1 MLAHLREH
9 KKLQHLLTYCDP
21 LTGLRNTTSYK
32 TWVVNFDKKIEDGD
46 TAFGVVMLDLN
57 DLKEAND
64 TYGHDNGNKLIAG
77 AARIISETFK
87 RSPAFRIGGD
97 EFLVILQNRDLE
109 ERDTLFAE
117 LDARAKSAAIEV
129 GDTKVPVSIAK
140 GFSLFDP
147 QTDTRFSD
155 VFTRADDEMYKNKKT
170 MKTAPM

>member
-1 MLAHLREH
+1 MKAHSIQFNFLITVISAILVIAFFVGAFSIYEVDDYVQ
-9 KKLQHLLTYCDP
+9 QHTEEFIAI
-21 LTGLRNTTSYK
+21 RS
-32 TWVVNFDKKIEDGD
+32 
-46 TAFGVVMLDLN
+46 AS
-57 DLKEAND
+57 EAAEVND

-155 VFTRADDEMYKNKKT
+155 VFTRADDEMYKNKKN

>member
-1 MLAHLREH
+1 MKAHSIQFNFLITVISAIPVIAFFVGAFSIYEVDDYVQ
-9 KKLQHLLTYCDP
+9 QHTEEFIAI
-21 LTGLRNTTSYK
+21 RS
-32 TWVVNFDKKIEDGD
+32 
-46 TAFGVVMLDLN
+46 AS
-57 DLKEAND
+57 EAAEVND

-97 EFLVILQNRDLE
+97 EFPVILQNRDLE